1 MTRARDTSV
10 NGSGNGGGGA
20 NGGGVGN
27 ITLAILQPYLT
38 TANVKEV
45 GGNLYFSNSRTFANI
60 QLAYLDDLFDVV
72 TKANGNI
79 IATAGQALVWSGNAW
94 TPGSVSANSNAIIG
108 SVLSYLTTSNVR
120 ELGNLYFTNARART
134 AFTAGDP
141 TITIDWVTGTIRANV
156 SAIANA
162 GSTTDAVPEG
172 FNNKY
177 YTNARV
183 REYLSQ
189 SNLQMFGDV
198 KFNSGDAG
206 LIQLGQTL
214 VWSNT
219 GTRLAWVPGYS
230 TTAIADFANNAEI
243 ANVVRTIGNFTTNN
257 LAEGNVNL
265 YFTTGRVANVIAN
278 AIGNISIDA
287 LSDVWTPSN
296 LKITG
301 YVLTWDGQQWM
312 PAAANASGGGGVGT
326 GGTVAFAN
334 VAFLAN
340 RANTSLYA
348 NVAGSTLYA
357 NVAGIA
363 NSANTALYANTAGST
378 YFANTSLYAN
388 TAGSTL
394 YANVAG
400 VANSANTA
408 LYANVAGSTLYAN
421 VAGVANNANTAIYAN
436 VAGIANTAN
445 IAAQVLTLSNF
456 TTSNLTEG
464 INLYF
469 TNARAVTAL
478 TPVLTTANVV
488 EAGNIFYYNTTRLG
502 NDITAALVG
511 KDITPNNVDVKGD
524 LIARG
529 NVTQFLASN
538 LWITA
543 RQVQI
548 ASGASKSGSEGAGI
562 VIPGAN
568 ATFVYGQTND
578 GFGLNKD
585 LTILGNIIP
594 AIGGKFSL
602 GTQAKPFRDL
612 FLGTQTLYVGNTQV
626 GSGASGGLTVTDAS
640 GNPAPITLSNVSA
653 TQYITID
660 RVLGNV
666 TPLTEINS
674 YIGGN
679 VAQFV
684 SGTTGN
690 LYFGIMKDGALNKF
704 AGLRVTEI
712 KDSTGN
718 IRSDLYFYNDSE
730 NKNTSVARLGIL
742 GTGNVTVTG
751 NTVSIN
757 GTDIIS
763 NLGDFIGNAYYGS
776 RPIDTRYGG
785 TGGANTTVGR
795 NNLFGDLP
803 GTGGI
808 VTKLK
813 TTNALSSFA
822 IVESTGVSVSGGDG
836 QSGNIVISIGQNVS
850 TIASVTFKDLTLTGN
865 LYVFG
870 NAATVYSNTLVV
882 SDPLIQVGYGNP
894 SDNYDLGFMGH
905 YNTGGTERH
914 AGFFRDHSDQTFKIF
929 DNLTSEPGLNDVD
942 TANVSFRLAN
952 VAVNTVIGNLIGY
965 VSTLNNHTTA
975 ALNEG
980 ANNLYYT
987 NTRVL
992 SAVRPLLT
1000 TANVIEFGNLY
1011 YTDVRVNTA
1020 VRPMLTTAN
1029 VIETS
1034 ANLYFTNARVLAVLS
1049 FLTTANITE
1058 VSSNLYY
1065 TDARVNTAVR
1075 PMLTTAN
1082 VIETSANLY
1091 FTNARVLAALSEA
1104 NIEGNLRI
1112 TRSLI
1117 ANSIIIN
1124 GNEVFASG
1132 GGANLFVNRL
1142 VADVVTANSYV
1153 STGTGTPTLTSATNI
1168 NLSANGAV
1176 VIQSSPLR
1184 LKTYTLPTANA
1195 LSSVAGDIVYMS
1207 NTNSIHAFDGT
1218 TWVQV
1223 GEKLINARITDT
1235 VYTTNVVATG
1245 TLQSNT
1251 FVLKGVD
1258 VTNTILN
1265 SGNNIVAN
1273 SVTAN
1278 IWNNLYTANVIESPN
1293 NLYYTNARVLSN
1305 VSAMSINVLADVDIT
1320 GIQNNGILIWNGS
1333 QFAAGTVS
1341 ASASSNTSLFAY
1353 LAAFANTSGV
1363 ANVSYFSN
1371 VANSVLSLAGHTTTE
1386 IAEGANLY
1394 FTNARVI
1401 AALSN
1406 ATVTGNLYI
1415 TDTLSANVLVIRG
1428 INVTN
1433 NVTANNV
1440 SASSFSGNSIVVD
1453 NITANIQITTS
1464 NLIVTGT
1471 LTARA
1476 NTKLTLG
1483 NTVVGL
1489 LVSNAVTLTTETT
1502 VTDSITQLN
1511 QVLGKLVPSRPPAI
1525 SSASSIGIQTLSS
1538 YRMTTVT
1545 QTDRTPSS
1553 RTVAAGNTV
1562 AVVRRVATYFTN
1574 TIANVGLADGGT
1586 VSVIKNGSS
1595 AGSRAMTSGIDNGIY
1610 GDLAISNDVDYSTVT
1625 GQASGFWTC
1634 FTANASGSVSGGWNE
1649 VYITHTTGGTS
1660 PTAYWYY
1667 DATTVAAPQ
1676 ITNTRIGPTSNVYSN
1691 SSTVPHF
1698 TSATNFMLQ
1707 FDVNRLSGDMFPLSN
1722 TFITGSSGGALSTP
1736 TSVTYA
1742 SANVSFP
1749 LAPNLYVASGNIST
1763 TTNTTVIAGFG
1774 VSAVGCSLTADN
1786 SYNTG
1791 AGTFTPTGN
1800 ILYKTGTGSVM
1811 EESTITFSSAIG
1823 TGSGLAA
1830 RIENPGSADTP
1841 AYTANALL
1849 FNSQT
1854 STLQTYD
1861 ATIVGAVL
1869 KHDQVN
1875 YSTGYLPVG
1884 PNLSTGRSAPQYFTF
1899 RFVRTSVSKF
1909 DIQFSGTIAGM
1920 WVALPGSAI
1929 DNTSTLNGWLDMSAS
1944 ATTSGIP
1951 GANTGA
1957 GGNGNNGCAIGGPVT
1972 LNTLVSSH
1980 RKTCTFGTVSS
1991 SSTATNEIYVRIKL
2005 TAGQTV
2011 SALTLQT
2018 ASN

>member
-10 NGSGNGGGGA
+10 NGSGSGGGA

-38 TANVKEV
+38 TGNVKEL
-45 GGNLYFSNSRTFANI
+45 GGNLYFSNTRTFANI
-60 QLAYLDDLFDVV
+60 KLSSIDDLIDVNV
-72 TKANGNI
+72 KIAGNVFATVGDALIWGGANVGWI
-79 IATAGQALVWSGNAW
+79 
-94 TPGSVSANSNAIIG
+94 PGTVSANSNAIIG
-108 SVLSYLTTSNVR
+108 SVLSYLTTANVR
-120 ELGNLYFTNARART
+120 EVGNLYFTNARART

-156 SAIANA
+156 TAIANA
-162 GSTTDAVPEG
+162 GSTTDAVTEG

-189 SNLQMFGDV
+189 SNLQIFGDV

-230 TTAIADFANNAEI
+230 TTATSDFANNAEI

-265 YFTTGRVANVIAN
+265 YFTAGRVANVIAN
-278 AIGNISIDA
+278 ALGNISIDA

-296 LKITG
+296 LKISG

-312 PAAANASGGGGVGT
+312 PAAANTSGGVGT

-340 RANTSLYA
+340 RANTALFANVAGSTLFANTSLYANVSGSTLYANVAGVANNANVAFYANVAGSTLFANTSLYA

-357 NVAGIA
+357 NVAGV
-363 NSANTALYANTAGST
+363 ANT
-378 YFANTSLYAN
+378 ANTSLYAN

-400 VANSANTA
+400 VANNANTA
-408 LYANVAGSTLYAN
+408 LFANI
-421 VAGVANNANTAIYAN
+421 AGVANNANVAN
-436 VAGIANTAN
+436 SVISLAGH
-445 IAAQVLTLSNF
+445 
-456 TTSNLTEG
+456 TTSEIAEG
-464 INLYF
+464 SNLYF
-469 TNARAVTAL
+469 TNARVITAV

-488 EAGNIFYYNTTRLG
+488 EAGNILYYNTTRLS

-511 KDITPNNVDVKGD
+511 KDIGLNNLDVKGD
-524 LIARG
+524 LTVRG
-529 NVTQFLASN
+529 NTTSIFTPNVLFTGKQLQLASS
-538 LWITA
+538 A
-543 RQVQI
+543 GSKA
-548 ASGASKSGSEGAGI
+548 ASESAGI

-568 ATFVYGQTND
+568 ASFLYGQTYD

-594 AIGGKFSL
+594 AIGGRFTL

-612 FLGTQTLYVGNTQV
+612 FLGTQTLYVGNTLV
-626 GSGASGGLTVTDAS
+626 GQSPSGGLSVTDAQ
-640 GNPAPITLSNVSA
+640 GNPAPIVLSNVTA
-653 TQYITID
+653 TQFVTVD
-660 RVLGNV
+660 RLLGNV
-666 TPLTEINS
+666 FPLTEINS

-679 VAQFV
+679 VAQFL
-684 SGTTGN
+684 SATTGN
-690 LYFGIMKDGALNKF
+690 LYLGIMKDGALNKF
-704 AGLRVTEI
+704 AGLRVAEI
-712 KDSTGN
+712 RDGAGS
-718 IRSDLYFYNDSE
+718 IRSDLYFYNDQEGALNS
-730 NKNTSVARLGIL
+730 TSRLGLL
-742 GTGNVTVTG
+742 GTGNIVFNG
-751 NTVSIN
+751 NLISVN
-757 GTDIIS
+757 NVKIIDD
-763 NLGDFIGNAYYGS
+763 LGNFVGNAYYGG

-822 IVESTGVSVSGGDG
+822 IVESTGVSVAGGDG

-894 SDNYDLGFMGH
+894 GDNYDLGFMGH

-942 TANVSFRLAN
+942 TANVTFRLAN

-965 VSTLNNHTTA
+965 VSTLNNHTTS

-1000 TANVIEFGNLY
+1000 TANVIELGNLY
-1011 YTDVRVNTA
+1011 YTDARVNTA

-1029 VIETS
+1029 VIE
-1034 ANLYFTNARVLAVLS
+1034 LG
-1049 FLTTANITE
+1049 
-1058 VSSNLYY
+1058 NLYY

-1082 VIETSANLY
+1082 VIETSGNLY
-1091 FTNARVLAALSEA
+1091 YTNARVLAALSEA

-1124 GNEVFASG
+1124 GNEIFNNEQ
-1132 GGANLFVNRL
+1132 GANLFVNR
-1142 VADVVTANSYV
+1142 VTADVVTANSYV
-1153 STGTGTPTLTSATNI
+1153 STGTGTPTLASATNI
-1168 NLSANGAV
+1168 ILSANGAV
-1176 VIQSSPLR
+1176 ILQSSPLR
-1184 LKTYTLPTANA
+1184 LKTYTLPAANV
-1195 LSSVAGDIVYMS
+1195 LSSVAGDIVYIS
-1207 NTNSIHAFDGT
+1207 NTNTVNSFDGT
-1218 TWVQV
+1218 SWIPI
-1223 GEKLINARITDT
+1223 GEKLINVRVTDT
-1235 VYTTNVVATG
+1235 VYSTNVIT
-1245 TLQSNT
+1245 NN
-1251 FVLKGVD
+1251 
-1258 VTNTILN
+1258 VTVN
-1265 SGNNIVAN
+1265 SI
-1273 SVTAN
+1273 TAN
-1278 IWNNLYTANVIESPN
+1278 IWNRLYTANVIETDT
-1293 NLYYTNARVLSN
+1293 NLFYTNARVLSN
-1305 VSAMSINVLADVDIT
+1305 VSAMSINVFADVDIT
-1320 GIQNNGILIWNGS
+1320 GVQNNGILVWNGS
-1333 QFAAGTVS
+1333 QFVAGSVGGAATANS
-1341 ASASSNTSLFAY
+1341 ALFAF
-1353 LAAFANTSGV
+1353 LANFANTSTV
-1363 ANVSYFSN
+1363 ANT
-1371 VANSVLSLAGHTTTE
+1371 VLSLSNFTTANL
-1386 IAEGANLY
+1386 AEGTNLY
-1394 FTNARVI
+1394 FTNARVLT
-1401 AALSN
+1401 ALSN
-1406 ATVTGNLYI
+1406 ATISGNLYI
-1415 TDTLSANVLVIRG
+1415 SDTISANSLVIRG
-1428 INVTN
+1428 IDVTN

-1440 SASSFSGNSIVVD
+1440 SASAFSGNSLIVDTV
-1453 NITANIQITTS
+1453 TANISLTTS
-1464 NLIVTGT
+1464 NLTVTGSIF
-1471 LTARA
+1471 ARA
-1476 NTKLTLG
+1476 NTRLTLG

-1489 LVSNAVTLTTETT
+1489 LVSNAVTLTTETS

-1562 AVVRRVATYFTN
+1562 AVVRRVSTYFTN

-1586 VSVIKNGSS
+1586 VSVIKNGTT
-1595 AGSRAMTSGIDNGIY
+1595 AGSRAMTTGIDNGIY
-1610 GDLAISNDVDYSTVT
+1610 GDLAITNDVDYATVT

-1634 FTANASGSVSGGWNE
+1634 FTANSSGNVSGGWNE

-1676 ITNTRIGPTSNVYSN
+1676 FTNIRIGPTSNVYSN

-1698 TSATNFMLQ
+1698 TSSTNFMLQ
-1707 FDVNRLSGDMFPLSN
+1707 FDVNRLSGDMFPTSN
-1722 TFITGSSGGALSTP
+1722 NFITGASGGAFGTP
-1736 TSVTYA
+1736 TTLTYA
-1742 SANVSFP
+1742 LASIAVP
-1749 LAPNLYVASGNIST
+1749 LAPNLYVSSGNTSA
-1763 TTNTTVIAGFG
+1763 TTNVAVTSGFG
-1774 VSAVGCSLTADN
+1774 VSAASCSLTADN

-1791 AGTFTPTGN
+1791 SGTFTPVGN
-1800 ILYKTGTGSVM
+1800 VLYKTGTASLM
-1811 EESTITFSSAIG
+1811 EETNHTFTSAVG

-1830 RIENPGSADTP
+1830 RIENPGSTDNP
-1841 AYTANALL
+1841 IFTANAFL
-1849 FNSQT
+1849 FNPQT
-1854 STLQTYD
+1854 STLNTYD

-1875 YSTGYLPVG
+1875 YSTGYMPVG
-1884 PNLSTGRSAPQYFTF
+1884 PNLSTGRSAAQYYTF
-1899 RFVRTSVSKF
+1899 RFVRTAVSKF
-1909 DIQFSGTIAGM
+1909 DIQFSGNIAGM
-1920 WVALPGSAI
+1920 WVALPGSVI
-1929 DNTSTLNGWLDMSAS
+1929 DNTSTSNGWLDMSVS
-1944 ATTSGIP
+1944 AVTSGTP
-1951 GANTGA
+1951 GANVSA
-1957 GGNGNNGCAIGGPVT
+1957 GGNGTNGCALGGSVT
-1972 LNTLVSSH
+1972 LNTVVSSH
-1980 RKTCTFGTVSS
+1980 RKTCTFGQASS
-1991 SSTATNEIYVRIKL
+1991 SNSPTNEIYVRLKL
-2005 TAGQTV
+2005 TSGQTV
-2011 SALTLQT
+2011 TALSLQT
-2018 ASN
+2018 QSN